1 MLVHFSYLPLIC
13 SLVNIHFKTII
24 EPCEAELR
32 EKASKFIGYAFPIQ
46 TEEEAQNHINVLW
59 NAHIKACHVCYAYRL
74 GLSGQVFRINDDG
87 EPSGTAGKP
96 IYGQL
101 LSKELTDVLLCVVRY
116 FGGTKLGAS
125 GLISAYKDVSK
136 LCLDQAQI
144 IEKSLNQTFSIKTNY
159 EQMGQVLNKVKDLG
173 INILSKEFNEDVLL
187 TIGIP
192 LDNADLKIRQLKAA
206 LLNFEL
212 ERITEETEIADCII
226 TKISII
232 KV

>member
-1 MLVHFSYLPLIC
+1 VS
-13 SLVNIHFKTII
+13 IHFKTISG
-24 EPCEAELR
+24 PCEAELR

-46 TEEEAQNHINVLW
+46 IEEEAQIHINTLW
-59 NAHIKACHVCYAYRL
+59 KSHIKACHVCYAYRL
-74 GLSGQVFRINDDG
+74 GVSGELYRINDDG

-125 GLISAYKDVSK
+125 GLIAAYKDISK
-136 LCLDQAQI
+136 MCLDNANI
-144 IEKSLNQTFSIKTNY
+144 IEKSLNQTFTIKTNY
-159 EQMGQVLNKVKDLG
+159 ELMGLVLNKVKDLDL
-173 INILSKEFNEDVLL
+173 NILDKEFNEEVNIR
-187 TIGIP
+187 IGIP
-192 LDNADLKIRQLKAA
+192 LDISELKIRQLKAA

-212 ERITEETEIADCII
+212 ERVTEETAVSDCD
-226 TKISII
+226 ISKSLII